1 MIACGG
7 GGATKLTPG
16 GALPNELVLCP
27 WGTTQTR
34 KGTFAVNAYTL
45 SVFAARQAAMRRDMV
60 AGDFEHGTL
69 TKTEPVRVGCYAVP
83 RVVDGVGIVCRVNHW
98 TTDGK
103 EYVAGGHYPDISPAL
118 EVDKEGNVIGLH
130 SFAFCRHGEIQS
142 PDLQIFSADQS
153 QPQPMNLLT
162 LLNAVLAALAIE
174 PVKQD
179 ATAEDMA
186 AVLAKAEAAA
196 KAKTGE
202 METVE
207 LTAEQTA
214 LLPLRAGRLRQAG
227 SVELIG
233 DQVAPIMAE
242 VQRLSAAVVALTAAD
257 KTRQIDGMI
266 EAAKAKGQAIG
277 LRRETL
283 LAMGADAVGEYL
295 ATLEENAIPL
305 QGGNGGAKG
314 GAESG
319 ADVKVEAF
327 SAEQKAMFARM
338 GMTADEVAKAA
349 EEMHGI
355 KIAV

>member
-1 MIACGG
+1 M
-7 GGATKLTPG
+7 TK
-16 GALPNELVLCP
+16 
-27 WGTTQTR
+27 TR

-83 RVVDGVGIVCRVNHW
+83 RVVDGVGIVCSVNHW
-98 TTDGK
+98 TPDGK

-118 EVDKEGNVIGLH
+118 EVDKDGNVIGLH
-130 SFAFCRHGEIQS
+130 SFAFCRHGEIDS
-142 PDLQIFSADQS
+142 DALQIFSADQAN
-153 QPQPMNLLT
+153 PKMNLLT
-162 LLNAVLAALAIE
+162 LLNSVLAALAID
-174 PVKQD
+174 PVKED

-196 KAKTGE
+196 KGKTGE
-202 METVE
+202 LETVE
-207 LTAEQTA
+207 LTADLTVPPA
-214 LLPLRAGRLRQAG
+214 ILARL
-227 SVELIG
+227 
-233 DQVAPIMAE
+233 DK
-242 VQRLSAAVVALTAAD
+242 LSADVVALTAAD
-257 KTRQIDGMI
+257 KSRQIDGMI
-266 EAAKAKGQAIG
+266 EAAKATGKAIG
-277 LRRETL
+277 LKRETL

-305 QGGNGGAKG
+305 QGGNGGAKS

-327 SAEQKAMFARM
+327 SAEQKAMFSRM
-338 GMTADEVAKAA
+338 GMTPEEVAKAA
-349 EEMHGI
+349 EDMHGI

>member
-7 GGATKLTPG
+7 GGATKLVPG
-16 GALPNELVLCP
+16 GTLPNELVLCP
-27 WGTTQTR
+27 WGTTKTR

-83 RVVDGVGIVCRVNHW
+83 RVVDGVGILCSVNHW
-98 TTDGK
+98 TPDGQ

-130 SFAFCRHGEIQS
+130 SFAFCRHGEIDS
-142 PDLQIFSADQS
+142 DALQIFSADQS

-162 LLNAVLAALAIE
+162 LLNAVLAALAID

-196 KAKTGE
+196 KAKTGV
-202 METVE
+202 MEATVE
-207 LTAEQTA
+207 LTAEQQTT
-214 LLPLRAGRLRQAG
+214 PL
-227 SVELIG
+227 
-233 DQVAPIMAE
+233 APIMAE
-242 VQRLSAAVVALTAAD
+242 MQRLSAAVVALTAAD
-257 KTRQIDGMI
+257 KSRQIDGMI
-266 EAAKAKGQAIG
+266 EAAKANGKAIG
-277 LRRETL
+277 LKRETL
-283 LAMGADAVGEYL
+283 LAMGAEAVGEYL

-314 GAESG
+314 GVET
-319 ADVKVEAF
+319 KVEAF
-327 SAEQKAMFARM
+327 SADQKAMFQRM
-338 GMTADEVAKAA
+338 GVTPEDVAKAA
-349 EEMHGI
+349 EDMHGI

>member
-16 GALPNELVLCP
+16 GTLPNELVLCP

-45 SVFAARQAAMRRDMV
+45 SVFAGRQAAMRRDMV

-83 RVVDGVGIVCRVNHW
+83 RVVDGVGIVCSVNHW
-98 TTDGK
+98 TPDGK

-118 EVDKEGNVIGLH
+118 EVDKNGNVIGLH
-130 SFAFCRHGEIQS
+130 SFAFVRHGEIDS
-142 PDLQIFSADQS
+142 DALQIFSADQAN
-153 QPQPMNLLT
+153 PKMNLLT
-162 LLNAVLAALAIE
+162 LLNSVLAALAID
-174 PVKQD
+174 PVKED

-186 AVLAKAEAAA
+186 AVIAKAEAAA

-207 LTAEQTA
+207 LTAEQRA
-214 LLPLRAGRLRQAG
+214 APL
-227 SVELIG
+227 
-233 DQVAPIMAE
+233 APIMAE

-257 KTRQIDGMI
+257 KSRQIDGMI
-266 EAAKAKGQAIG
+266 EAAKANGKAIG
-277 LRRETL
+277 LKRETL

-295 ATLEENAIPL
+295 GTLEDNAIPL
-305 QGGNGGAKG
+305 QGGNGGAK
-314 GAESG
+314 SG
-319 ADVKVEAF
+319 EDVKVKAF
-327 SAEQKAMFARM
+327 SADQEAMLARM
-338 GMTADEVAKAA
+338 GIKPEEAA
-349 EEMHGI
+349 EAAQTMHGVVI
-355 KIAV
+355 KA